1 MRITTAEGL
10 HDRPGATGPAP
21 LAMADVRLGPPDAR
35 RGGHRA
41 AAARPCASTSEPARR
56 AGTDHAD
63 PVTANGRSVEAGAGQ
78 APVRRP
84 ALVLGRRLFLLQLPR
99 PEDERRLLSCNGR
112 NRQCACPIV

>member
-10 HDRPGATGPAP
+10 HDRRGATGPAP

-35 RGGHRA
+35 RGGDRA

-56 AGTDHAD
+56 AGADHAD
-63 PVTANGRSVEAGAGQ
+63 LIAANGRSVEAGAGR

-84 ALVLGRRLFLLQLPR
+84 ALVLGRRLVLLQLPR
-99 PEDERRLLSCNGR
+99 PEDERSLLSSDR
-112 NRQCACPIV
+112 RDRQCACPIV